1 LNIRDEEDGRWC
13 QPDADGQNAV
23 LEVVPDSVDVVTDS
37 VEVVTDSVEVMTGSV
52 EVVADGAESTTSVLS
67 AYRQPDADTYP
78 QNLSEGNDLE
88 ARWAAWPKGPC
99 GTFEHSG

>member
-1 LNIRDEEDGRWC
+1 VGLLNIRDEEDG
-13 QPDADGQNAV
+13 QNVV
-23 LEVVPDSVDVVTDS
+23 LEVVSDS
-37 VEVVTDSVEVMTGSV
+37 VEVVADGVEVVVADGV
-52 EVVADGAESTTSVLS
+52 EVVADGAESTTAVLS